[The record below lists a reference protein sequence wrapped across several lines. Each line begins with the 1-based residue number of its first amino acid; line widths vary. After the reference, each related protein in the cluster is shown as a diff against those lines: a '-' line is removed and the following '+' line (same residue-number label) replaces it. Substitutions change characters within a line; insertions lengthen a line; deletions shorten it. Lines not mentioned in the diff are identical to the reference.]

1 MNIAIIQG
9 RPTRDPEISRSER
22 TGKLYCRITIACDRP
37 YKGKDV
43 PKRADYF
50 RVVCFDKLAQ
60 TVHNNLAKGALC
72 TVLGRLEQ
80 DEYLD
85 KVGNKRETVTIVAQ
99 NVTIHEWLRKHRPL
113 EELDS
118 DFDIE
123 PLIPR
128 EITNSLFKQID
139 IDDEDIPDDLA
150 GKGFD
155 DLL

>member
-9 RPTRDPEISRSER
+9 RPTRDPEIFQSER
-22 TGKLYCRITIACDRP
+22 TGKLYCRMRIACDRP

-43 PKRADYF
+43 PKRSDYF
-50 RVVCFDKLAQ
+50 NVVVFGRQAQ
-60 TVHNNLAKGALC
+60 AVHNNLCKGALC
-72 TVLGRLEQ
+72 TVLGTLEQ
-80 DEYLD
+80 DEFID
-85 KVGNKRETVTIVAQ
+85 KIGNKRESINIVAKQ
-99 NVTIHEWLRKHRPL
+99 VTIHEWLRKHRPL

-118 DFDIE
+118 DFDSE

-150 GKGFD
+150 GRSLD
-155 DLL
+155 DLF